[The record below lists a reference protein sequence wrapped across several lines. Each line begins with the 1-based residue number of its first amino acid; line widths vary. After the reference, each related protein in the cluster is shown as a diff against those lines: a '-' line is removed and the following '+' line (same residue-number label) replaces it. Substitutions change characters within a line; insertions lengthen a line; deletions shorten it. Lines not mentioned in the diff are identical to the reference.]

1 MKIKSK
7 KKSEKCLEK
16 KILAGDFHISTNK
29 WKKCSNN
36 SLYFQCCAGMQCSA
50 FSVSHMVTW
59 KMRRQ
64 WEGESLLQLGAAAGG
79 GTVWMQFWNGCR
91 NCSSEWMH
99 CSLTAPR
106 RSSAH
111 SLERKSLL
119 PAAHSKFLRALLKWN
134 NEGCPE
140 QTWRGGAFFFP
151 EKRGIMGRF
160 LHRGRHPG
168 AHPVSWAPAPP
179 AGSSLSP
186 GSPLQLLLPYFRGR
200 SSRTRHLQQGPSP
213 DLPIP
218 LSRDCSRPGSVPPL
232 WWAQLLPGL
241 SLLLGAC
248 SWGRAGLP
256 TWGCSSPARVCS
268 GEGIKALYSCSS
280 TTMQPPE
287 GNGLGGGFFSA
298 CQAPRWGSRGGIAV
312 GAAVCALHWV
322 VATPESHPALGSISL
337 DISAC
342 YSQPYSSNHRITA
355 WFVLEQT
362 WKIIPAPATGRDTF
376 HKTRLLRACPWTLPG
391 ILRSQNTTQPWAGIH
406 PQNGL
411 KWNAAIKQCP
421 LAKATVSLH
430 DLKHQNANLQYSK

>member
-1 MKIKSK
+1 MLCRYEVRCI
-7 KKSEKCLEK
+7 
-16 KILAGDFHISTNK
+16 FR
-29 WKKCSNN
+29 
-36 SLYFQCCAGMQCSA
+36 
-50 FSVSHMVTW
+50 VSHMVTW

-140 QTWRGGAFFFP
+140 QTWRGGTFFFSG
-151 EKRGIMGRF
+151 EKGDNGQIPAQGETPRGTPRVLSSCPSSRF
-160 LHRGRHPG
+160 FFVTRVTS
-168 AHPVSWAPAPP
+168 AAAPAVFYGKEQQNSPP
-179 AGSSLSP
+179 SARSQPRSPNPIEQELFSSWISPSSLMGTAPARAVAAPWCLFLGQSWFANMGMFQPCP
-186 GSPLQLLLPYFRGR
+186 GLLWWRDKSPLF
-200 SSRTRHLQQGPSP
+200 LQQHNN
-213 DLPIP
+213 
-218 LSRDCSRPGSVPPL
+218 
-232 WWAQLLPGL
+232 A
-241 SLLLGAC
+241 A
-248 SWGRAGLP
+248 
-256 TWGCSSPARVCS
+256 TWRKWVW
-268 GEGIKALYSCSS
+268 
-280 TTMQPPE
+280 
-287 GNGLGGGFFSA
+287 GGFFSA

-322 VATPESHPALGSISL
+322 VATPESRPALGSISL

-342 YSQPYSSNHRITA
+342 YSQPYSYNHRITA

-421 LAKATVSLH
+421 LAKATVSLQ